1 VKEFI
6 SLGLGFGTLSAP
18 AVYAPSFA
26 SDSMA
31 LPEEGW
37 VTMYAILILLYA
49 VGVVLFA
56 AALALALVR
65 WVIDRVAVFSARY

>member
-6 SLGLGFGTLSAP
+6 SLGLGFGTLSA
-18 AVYAPSFA
+18 AGVYAPSFA

-37 VTMYAILILLYA
+37 VTMGPILILLYA

-65 WVIDRVAVFSARY
+65 WVIDRVAAFSARY

>member
-1 VKEFI
+1 
-6 SLGLGFGTLSAP
+6 
-18 AVYAPSFA
+18 
-26 SDSMA
+26 MA

-56 AALALALVR
+56 EALALALVR
-65 WVIDRVAVFSARY
+65 WVIDRVAAFSARY